1 MTDAPGKGGSGVNDY
16 FTFTGSGL
24 GGGWGVGQEEGREDP
39 AVGGSGVNNYLTS
52 PSRGGW
58 ECDDPGKSV
67 RC

>member
-24 GGGWGVGQEEGREDP
+24 GGGGVGQEEGREDP

-58 ECDDPGKSV
+58 GCDDPGKSV